1 MEDTTALRKLLDRD
15 EFKFSE
21 NLDRKT
27 QGLVF
32 DRRTIEAIFQ
42 IFKEFSIRSLDF
54 PISSG
59 KESIVFKVIG
69 NKKPQVMKIFKMS
82 TLKFQNIQKYI
93 DGDPRFK
100 NYRKTRGNIV
110 YLWTRKEF
118 ANLKLCEDHGIRV
131 PKPYGFRENVLI
143 MGYIGTKISPA
154 LKLKDVIDERKEKYL
169 TGAMMEYRSMVEKAG
184 IVHAD
189 FSEYNILCHMGR
201 SYIIDLGQAVSNE
214 HPMAEQFLKRDME
227 NMKSYCERN
236 HIKFKEEWIPHLRKS
251 GEDE

>member
-1 MEDTTALRKLLDRD
+1 MEDTSALRKLLDRD

-27 QGLVF
+27 EGLVF
-32 DRRTIEAIFQ
+32 DKRTIDAVFQ

-69 NKKPQVMKIFKMS
+69 NRKPQVMKIFKMS
-82 TLKFQNIQKYI
+82 TLKFQNTQKYI

-118 ANLKLCEDHGIRV
+118 ANLKLCEDYGIRV
-131 PKPYGFRENVLI
+131 PKPYGFKENVLL

-154 LKLKDVIDERKEKYL
+154 PKLKDISDEKREKYL
-169 TGAMMEYRSMVEKAG
+169 ISAMVEYKTMVEKAG

-189 FSEYNILCHMGR
+189 FSEYNILCHMGK
-201 SYIIDLGQAVSNE
+201 SYVIDLGQAVSKD
-214 HPMAEQFLKRDME
+214 HPMAQQFLERDME
-227 NMKSYCERN
+227 NMKNYCARN
-236 HIKFKEEWIPHLRKS
+236 QIEFKEEWIPQLRRS
-251 GEDE
+251 EENE

>member
-1 MEDTTALRKLLDRD
+1 MEDTSALRKLLDRD

-27 QGLVF
+27 EGLVF
-32 DRRTIEAIFQ
+32 DKRTIDAIFQ
-42 IFKEFSIRSLDF
+42 VFKEFSIRSLDF

-59 KESIVFKVIG
+59 KEALVFKVIG
-69 NKKPQVMKIFKMS
+69 NKGPLVMKIFKMS
-82 TLKFQNIQKYI
+82 TLKFSNIQKYI

-118 ANLKLCEDHGIRV
+118 SNLSLCEDNGIRT
-131 PKPYGFRENVLI
+131 PRPYGFKENILLMSYV
-143 MGYIGTKISPA
+143 GTKVSPA
-154 LKLKDVIDERKEKYL
+154 PKLKDVTELKREKYL
-169 TGAMMEYRSMVEKAG
+169 TDAMLQYRSMVEKAH

-201 SYIIDLGQAVSNE
+201 SYVIDLGQAVSNE
-214 HPMAEQFLKRDME
+214 HPMAAEFLKRDID
-227 NMKSYCERN
+227 NMRNYCERN
-236 HIKFKEEWIPHLRKS
+236 RIEFREDWVPELRRND
-251 GEDE
+251 EDE